1 MTSLIPAGEEQF
13 RWTVKQTL
21 DLIQFWAE
29 NEIKFTKK
37 KYASKML
44 WEKAVKDLGLEG
56 KVTGEKASKKWEN
69 LKKRYKDLR
78 QSKSGFGTDGG
89 ETTISNWQ
97 YYEAMHAVLG
107 GRPAIDPPV
116 IVASFQQAED
126 PTALL
131 LAMVTPDNPP
141 EPEPADENHTPQT
154 QTPSVPRPPTTT
166 ATPATPC
173 PPMTPA
179 SGNRKRSSDA
189 TLAFLQSEAAKEQKR
204 HEETEAKTDRFLI
217 LFERLVNKMPE
228 P

>member
-1 MTSLIPAGEEQF
+1 MASLIPAGEEQF

-37 KYASKML
+37 TKKNASKML

-97 YYEAMHAVLG
+97 YYEVMHAVLG

-189 TLAFLQSEAAKEQKR
+189 TLAFLQSEAKQARRNGGQNR
-204 HEETEAKTDRFLI
+204 QVFNFVREAG
-217 LFERLVNKMPE
+217 
-228 P
+228 